1 MKLNSYE
8 DIDAFLHLK
17 EWIHNPAP
25 ELLISWIRE
34 RKLLYILLK
43 SLDAMISV
51 DGDDLY
57 MTLYNPN
64 EDLLEFIRTLA
75 SSEGLYVWKPEI

>member
-1 MKLNSYE
+1 
-8 DIDAFLHLK
+8 
-17 EWIHNPAP
+17 
-25 ELLISWIRE
+25 
-34 RKLLYILLK
+34 
-43 SLDAMISV
+43 MISV

-75 SSEGLYVWKPEI
+75 SSEGLYMWKPEI